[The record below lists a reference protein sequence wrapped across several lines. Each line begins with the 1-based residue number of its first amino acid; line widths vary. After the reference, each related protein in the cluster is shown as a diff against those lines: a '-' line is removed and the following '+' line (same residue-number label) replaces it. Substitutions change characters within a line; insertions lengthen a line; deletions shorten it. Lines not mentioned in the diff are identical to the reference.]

1 MLAGAPFH
9 LAHRVLRP
17 FLEAY
22 LVVADCLAARDPGDE
37 VDKPAFVRDCIGL
50 GRQYQ
55 LQRRLHSP
63 ESISKELFDSALR
76 LAANRDLVGA
86 GGSELSERR
95 RAFAGEIHTEVQRLD
110 FVRDLAL
117 RGLERAPR

>member
-1 MLAGAPFH
+1 MLGEAPFH

-22 LVVADCLAARDPGDE
+22 LVVADSLADRDPGQE
-37 VDKPAFVRDCIGL
+37 LDKAAFVRDCIGL
-50 GRQYQ
+50 GRQYE

-76 LAANRDLVGA
+76 LAANRDLA
-86 GGSELSERR
+86 GPGGKELSERR
-95 RAFAGEIHTEVQRLD
+95 REFAEEIRGEVRRVD

-117 RGLERAPR
+117 RHVEEGPA